1 MACTL
6 PCREWM
12 NTAAQ
17 IGAKRYSREY
27 LPNNNFRIMSIIGGG
42 GIKITSD
49 RTDRLKSKD
58 QEQPEIEGIKPNSS
72 TLNPK

>member
-1 MACTL
+1 
-6 PCREWM
+6 
-12 NTAAQ
+12 
-17 IGAKRYSREY
+17 
-27 LPNNNFRIMSIIGGG
+27 MSIIGGG